1 MLNLYMR
8 LAFPQSTKHCSRL
21 AKNLNKASE
30 QKRRSAGD
38 VTTFLLKRFQ
48 WIRGDSMARVVA
60 SIKIYPQDVVIGVD
74 VIKEGIT
81 KALPSDV
88 QVHQF
93 VEEPIAYGLVALIA
107 HLVLP
112 ESEGQLEKV
121 ENALKTVE
129 GVGQIEVQMVR
140 RV

>member
-1 MLNLYMR
+1 
-8 LAFPQSTKHCSRL
+8 
-21 AKNLNKASE
+21 
-30 QKRRSAGD
+30 
-38 VTTFLLKRFQ
+38 
-48 WIRGDSMARVVA
+48 MARVVA
-60 SIKIYPQDVVIGVD
+60 SIKIYPQDVIISVD

-88 QVHQF
+88 QVHKF

-121 ENALKTVE
+121 ENALKTVK